1 MLPIPLELMLPVM
14 PLSHPI
20 ATSALHGRSG
30 ALDCARAIEV
40 VPSRTNGITTINR
53 LRLVRLISL
62 LLSHSEPHKRH
73 ALRIYSWRMSR
84 PEEEERPLRQSP
96 SVRTTPVT

>member
-20 ATSALHGRSG
+20 ANSALHGRSG

-40 VPSRTNGITTINR
+40 VPRRIKSVNTVNC
-53 LRLVRLISL
+53 LRLVRFISL
-62 LLSHSEPHKRH
+62 LLLHFEAHKDH
-73 ALRIYSWRMSR
+73 ALRIYSWRTSR
-84 PEEEERPLRQSP
+84 SEALRQP
-96 SVRTTPVT
+96 PVQEQRLSLRA